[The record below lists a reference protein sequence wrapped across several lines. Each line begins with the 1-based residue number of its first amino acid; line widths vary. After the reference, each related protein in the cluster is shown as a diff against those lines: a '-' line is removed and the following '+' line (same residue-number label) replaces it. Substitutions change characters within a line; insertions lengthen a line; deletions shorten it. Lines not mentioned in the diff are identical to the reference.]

1 MKRILY
7 LALCLL
13 VIVAMTACFV
23 ACDEETNTT
32 ESTVGTNDGDNKA
45 PVHTHTYASEYSY
58 DATNHY
64 YAATCEHVG
73 EKSGTE
79 AHSFDANGSCKC
91 GYYKL
96 PNITSVEQAIAIAKA
111 NNGKLVTSIVTM
123 KQFSNYSWSSTYSAI
138 WTEYMDNYTRVLH
151 AGEYLNQYFYAL
163 DKNGN
168 IFGVLVQGDS
178 APTKDEGATE
188 ESMNGYAFDFF
199 FMGDYETKAY
209 GVNGFIEALY
219 NKAVEMAEEGATVGT
234 VENNICTFSF
244 DIAETATVT
253 VSFTVNEEGI
263 ISDATI
269 ATTAFDKEYGTD
281 YTYAVE
287 QLTTSKT
294 NPFDPNGILPESYTI
309 VDANGND
316 ITENEIIANAGD
328 SIVLSFKDVVPATA
342 LLTFSEITYTLYDEN
357 DEEVY
362 SCYGDMMGESIY
374 YTIYIPGTFKLVITV
389 DGVETEATVKT
400 SYKTPETFSSA
411 VYDSEY
417 LSFQEASTAT
427 MYVGKTLAFYSYVD
441 SYCDGSFTAELV
453 GDVAGVASITDGKTD
468 DGDAAKIFT
477 ATEVGTYTIKL
488 TSVAVPELNCE
499 LTIEVIAAPDVE
511 TEILV
516 GNYVFFNNWGEKMI
530 ELAFGEE
537 NSVSVSFSAMNNTMS
552 GKYTYEYADGE
563 ITTTYVEGDEIL
575 NGLSVNDNYQLV
587 ATINYYDYVLEAVAA
602 PAPIPEVFD
611 GYVTVKDHQYNA
623 ADGVYG
629 FVFVD
634 GKYKFYKDGAETN
647 AISIMP
653 MGDSGFIFSAIS
665 YTMGGNLCANTE
677 GDALTALTGEAYV
690 LSPGGVLFTLTFTTE
705 APNPGDDGEEDV
717 NITAEALAGN
727 YYVYGDYDMILDFTS
742 ATEFK
747 LEQTSGAFTLVGT
760 FTVENNTFTFVVDE
774 ENSINADVA
783 LPLESFTTVYSDGAV
798 VIQDQMMGDMVFN
811 EGPSF

>member
-23 ACDEETNTT
+23 ACDEETTNTT

-64 YAATCEHVG
+64 YAATCEHDG

-178 APTKDEGATE
+178 DPTKDEGATE

-199 FMGDYETKAY
+199 FMDDYETKAY

-316 ITENEIIANAGD
+316 IAENEIIANAGD

-400 SYKTPETFSSA
+400 AYKTPETFSSA

-453 GDVAGVASITDGKTD
+453 GDVAGVASITDGTTD

-587 ATINYYDYVLEAVAA
+587 ATINYYDYILEAEEAPEVA
-602 PAPIPEVFD
+602 PEVFD
-611 GYVTVKDHQYNA
+611 GYVTVVDNGSHA
-623 ADGVYG
+623 VDGVYG
-629 FVFVD
+629 YVFVD
-634 GKYKFYKDGAETN
+634 NEYKFYKDGFRTTAIRMFAVGSLFFQADSFPNGGTIYDGTDETAQAMTTPN
-647 AISIMP
+647 GTGHVM
-653 MGDSGFIFSAIS
+653 MGSF
-665 YTMGGNLCANTE
+665 E
-677 GDALTALTGEAYV
+677 
-690 LSPGGVLFTLTFTTE
+690 LFTLTFTTE
-705 APNPGDDGEEDV
+705 APNTGDDGNEDE

-727 YYVYGDYDMILDFTS
+727 YYVYGNYEMTLEFTS

-747 LEQTSGAFTLVGT
+747 LVDGSYSFEIVGT

-774 ENSINADVA
+774 ENSTNVEAFPI
-783 LPLESFTTVYSDGAV
+783 TTFPTAYSNGTIV
-798 VIQDQMMGDMVFN
+798 MTSRMGEEMVFN
-811 EGPSF
+811 KGM